1 MLEQGDLKL
10 AQTRNLMLTIVGT
23 VMCMRVNEL
32 DQLQICNVLWGFDAG
47 FLPDIPQHLCRL
59 PL

>member
-10 AQTRNLMLTIVGT
+10 AQTCNLMLTIMIVGT

-32 DQLQICNVLWGFDAG
+32 DQLQNLQRAMG
-47 FLPDIPQHLCRL
+47 L
-59 PL
+59 